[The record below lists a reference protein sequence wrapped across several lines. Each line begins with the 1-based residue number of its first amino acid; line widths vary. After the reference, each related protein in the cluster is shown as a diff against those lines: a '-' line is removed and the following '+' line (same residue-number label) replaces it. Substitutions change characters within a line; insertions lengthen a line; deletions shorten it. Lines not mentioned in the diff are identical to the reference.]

1 MKPLQVLYLVDSHLD
16 SLQIQSILFEG
27 GIPSEITTVDNEQA
41 FITAI
46 EKNNFDIIF
55 TDYIIPPFDGMSALG
70 IATEKCPHIPVIFIT
85 DTFGEEFAVEILHH
99 GAVDYILK
107 NSIKRIVPAVKR
119 ALKITEERKKLKE
132 AEEMIKKERELLRTI
147 TYNIGAGVAI
157 ISKDYKT
164 LWANDFLKKKF
175 GDVENKCCFMSYNKR
190 SDVCPDCGVKEV
202 LEHGKEVSIHEQKG
216 LDINGNLIWSRIIA
230 TPFKN
235 NRGEVVSALEIVLPI
250 TEKKIA
256 EEALRESEERFRNI
270 IENTSN
276 WIWEYD
282 KDGFFTYSNSR
293 VKNIL
298 GYEPE
303 EILGKKAIDFV
314 AGNYEKTEFSGL
326 FPSEAVMK
334 HRNGSVIELE
344 TKIIPFYN
352 EYGTLIKG
360 YHAIS
365 VDITERKNMER
376 KSKKINEELEDRVI
390 DRTIQ
395 LAVLN
400 RELKNN
406 IEERKKI
413 EKELVIARNIAES
426 ASIAKS
432 DFIASMSHELRT
444 PLNSILGYAQLFLND
459 DSFVE
464 EHRRGINIILKSGN
478 HLLGLINDV
487 MDMAK
492 IEGENMKLSE
502 TPFNLPV
509 MLDFVRSVIE
519 VNTTKKDLLFFC
531 DYSSLLPDIVR
542 GDEKRLSQIL
552 MNLLSNAVKFTE
564 KGHIRLKVDKDEGK
578 IVFSVDDTGVGI
590 PEDKLKDIF
599 QPFKQI
605 TPMLKKT
612 DGTGLGLSISRKLV
626 RLMGG
631 ELYVESCFGKG
642 SKFWFSLD
650 LPEVSVIETGK
661 LSDTATISGYKGNKK
676 RILVVDDKDWNREV
690 IIEFLTGKGF
700 EVEEA
705 ASGLQCMSKMN
716 SFKPDLIFMDIIMP
730 DMDGFETTQK
740 IKNMTEYKD
749 IKIIALSATS
759 REEWHDDRV
768 MLFDAFISKPFFS
781 QSLLNVIKEIFG
793 LEWIYIEE
801 EHNYIPDDKEVILI
815 PPFETMET
823 LYNYIKDGNIKSFN
837 TELARVNSKGNKY
850 EAFYYNL
857 KDLSDN
863 FEVERLLKLLEKYIE
878 KEKPYGN

>member
-1 MKPLQVLYLVDSHLD
+1 MKPLQLLYLVDSHLD
-16 SLQIQSILFEG
+16 SLQIQSILSEG
-27 GIPSEITTVDNEQA
+27 GILSEIILVDNEQT
-41 FITAI
+41 FTCAI

-55 TDYIIPPFDGMSALG
+55 TDYRIPCFDGMSALR

-85 DTFGEEFAVEILHH
+85 DKFGEEFAVETLHY

-107 NSIKRIVPAVKR
+107 NSIKRLVPAVKR

-132 AEEMIKKERELLRTI
+132 AEE
-147 TYNIGAGVAI
+147 
-157 ISKDYKT
+157 
-164 LWANDFLKKKF
+164 
-175 GDVENKCCFMSYNKR
+175 
-190 SDVCPDCGVKEV
+190 
-202 LEHGKEVSIHEQKG
+202 
-216 LDINGNLIWSRIIA
+216 
-230 TPFKN
+230 
-235 NRGEVVSALEIVLPI
+235 
-250 TEKKIA
+250 
-256 EEALRESEERFRNI
+256 RFRNI
-270 IENTSN
+270 VENTSN

-293 VKNIL
+293 VRNIL

-303 EILGKKAIDFV
+303 EILGKKAFDFMG
-314 AGNYEKTEFSGL
+314 GNYEKTEVPGL
-326 FPSEAVMK
+326 FPSEAVMQ

-344 TKIIPFYN
+344 TKTIPFYN
-352 EYGTLIKG
+352 EDGTLIKG

-365 VDITERKNMER
+365 VDITDRKNMER
-376 KSKKINEELEDRVI
+376 ESKKINEELEDRVI

-413 EKELVIARNIAES
+413 ERELVIARNIAES

-459 DSFVE
+459 GSLIE
-464 EHRRGINIILKSGN
+464 EQRRGINIILKSGN

-492 IEGENMKLSE
+492 IEGEDMKLSE

-519 VNTTKKDLLFFC
+519 VNATKKDLLFFC
-531 DYSSLLPDIVR
+531 DYSSLLPDIVT

-564 KGHIRLKVDKDEGK
+564 KGHIRLKVDKNEEK
-578 IVFSVDDTGVGI
+578 IVFSVEDTGVGI

-631 ELYVESCFGKG
+631 ELSVESCLGK
-642 SKFWFSLD
+642 SSRFWFSLD
-650 LPEVSVIETGK
+650 LPEVSAEEMSE
-661 LSDTATISGYKGNKK
+661 LSNGNTISGYKGDKR
-676 RILVVDDKDWNREV
+676 RILIVDDKDWNRDV
-690 IIEFLTGKGF
+690 IAEFLTGKGF

-705 ASGLQCMSKMN
+705 GSGLQCMDKLN

-730 DMDGFETTQK
+730 DMDGFETTK
-740 IKNMTEYKD
+740 SIRAMSEYKD

-759 REEWHDDRV
+759 PEEWYDNRV
-768 MLFDAFISKPFFS
+768 AIFDAFISKPFFS
-781 QSLLNVIKEIFG
+781 QSLLDIIKETLE

-801 EHNYIPDDKEVILI
+801 ERNYISSDKEVILI

-823 LYNYIKDGNIKSFN
+823 LYNYIRDGNIKSFN
-837 TELARVNSKGNKY
+837 TELTRVNIKGNKY
-850 EAFYYNL
+850 EAFYENL
-857 KDLSDN
+857 KDLSEN
-863 FEVERLLKLLEKYIE
+863 FEIERLVKLLEKYIE
-878 KEKPYGN
+878 KEQPYGN